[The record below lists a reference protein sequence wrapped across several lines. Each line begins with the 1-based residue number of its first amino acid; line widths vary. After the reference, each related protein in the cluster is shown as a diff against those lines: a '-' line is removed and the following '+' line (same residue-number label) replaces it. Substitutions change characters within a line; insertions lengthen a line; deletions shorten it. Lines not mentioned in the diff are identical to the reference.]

1 MGRKA
6 GVSAEQTRSEVVAAA
21 ARVFA
26 RKGYDGAT
34 IADITNEAGLSSGA
48 IYAHFG
54 SKAELFVAV
63 IRNGAERDFSEVAGL
78 GRITDASDA
87 ADLIDDLAEVVT
99 AIGSQYD
106 RTRPEGASLL
116 IEAVVAAK
124 RDPEVGVLVRDWLH
138 DVEVLFGALVA
149 KAQSDGT
156 ADPTVGPAAASRFI
170 TMVSL
175 GAFLTGALDLPR
187 VDHDEWRRL
196 IEVLVDAI
204 RRPGG
209 GAPLP

>member
-6 GVSAEQTRSEVVAAA
+6 GVSAAQTRSELVTAA

-34 IADITNEAGLSSGA
+34 IADITSEAGLSSGA

-63 IRNGAERDFSEVAGL
+63 IRDGAERDFSEAAGFGRVGFASAAERVIGDL
-78 GRITDASDA
+78 GE
-87 ADLIDDLAEVVT
+87 LVT
-99 AIGSQYD
+99 AIGSEYD
-106 RTRPEGASLL
+106 RTRPEEASLL

-124 RDPEVGVLVRDWLH
+124 RDPEVAVLVRDWLH
-138 DVEVLFGALVA
+138 EVEILFGALVA

-156 ADPTVGPAAASRFI
+156 ADPAIGPAAASRFI

-175 GAFLTGALDLPR
+175 GAFLTSALDLPR

-196 IEVLVDAI
+196 IESLVDSI
-204 RRPGG
+204 RR
-209 GAPLP
+209 GAPS